1 MNELKKIG
9 IIKKAH
15 SYKGYV
21 LVEWI
26 YNEIEISE
34 EIEYLFLIIDKKPV
48 PFLIEDHFMKGHRFA
63 VKFVDVDDE
72 VSAKNI
78 IGYEVSLSV
87 RDIVSFE
94 EDMANELL
102 GYRVIDM
109 KLGFLGKIEDLMQIT
124 GNELA
129 KITYK
134 GKEVFLP
141 LNEDLIDSIDKEKKE
156 LSYNMPEG
164 LLDL

>member
-1 MNELKKIG
+1 MV
-9 IIKKAH
+9 II
-15 SYKGYV
+15 
-21 LVEWI
+21 
-26 YNEIEISE
+26 
-34 EIEYLFLIIDKKPV
+34 
-48 PFLIEDHFMKGHRFA
+48 
-63 VKFVDVDDE
+63 
-72 VSAKNI
+72 
-78 IGYEVSLSV
+78 
-87 RDIVSFE
+87 SFE
-94 EDMANELL
+94 EDVANELL
-102 GYRVIDM
+102 GYSVIDM